1 MNICDFPDKTRTI
14 GRPEGWIDELDGPCG
29 EVFVLDYHDE
39 HLNVNKM
46 LTFYK
51 LTDDEIRALAQGGSL
66 RLGIMGVQHPVIQ
79 MHVIGPKATAEIGLV
94 PKGDLGGVCEI

>member
-14 GRPEGWIDELDGPCG
+14 GRPAGWIDELDGPCG
-29 EVFVLDYHDE
+29 EVFVLDHYDE
-39 HLNVNKM
+39 HLNANRM

-51 LTDDEIRALAQGGSL
+51 LTDDEIRALAAGGSL
-66 RLGIMGVQHPVIQ
+66 RLGIMGTGHPVITLSV
-79 MHVIGPKATAEIGLV
+79 MGPKATEAIQLT